1 VQELDAHFT
10 AWFDQILPRVLHLA
24 RRTAAS
30 REEAEDVAGE
40 ALVRA
45 YANWPKLRALPYRD
59 GWLIRTVTN
68 LSIDAGRRRSRS
80 PWQRLFG
87 ASSTARPGAG
97 DGDGDD
103 AATATGTAVD
113 DEVVNRRALTGAL
126 AKLPARQREAV
137 TLRYLAGYSVAE
149 AAQAMRLGE
158 DTVRTHLHRGLA
170 AMRLTLADDVEDRS
184 GR

>member
-1 VQELDAHFT
+1 VQELDADFT
-10 AWFDQILPRVLHLA
+10 AWFDQILPRVLRLA
-24 RRTAAS
+24 RRTAPS

-59 GWLIRTVTN
+59 GWLLRTVTN
-68 LSIDAGRRRSRS
+68 ISIDAGRRRARS
-80 PWQRLFG
+80 PWQRLLG
-87 ASSTARPGAG
+87 APRSPRPAQGAAEAAG
-97 DGDGDD
+97 D
-103 AATATGTAVD
+103 TAPAVD
-113 DEVVNRRALTGAL
+113 EEVVNRRTLTTAL

-137 TLRYLAGYSVAE
+137 TLRYLAGYSVTE
-149 AAQAMRLGE
+149 AAQVMRLGE

-170 AMRLTLADDVEDRS
+170 AMRLTLGDGEEDRN